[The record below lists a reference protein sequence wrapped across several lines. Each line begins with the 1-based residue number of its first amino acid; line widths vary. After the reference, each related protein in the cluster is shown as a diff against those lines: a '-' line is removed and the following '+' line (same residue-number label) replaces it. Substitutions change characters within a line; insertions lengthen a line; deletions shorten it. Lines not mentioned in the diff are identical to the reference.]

1 MMEEFSF
8 RGGKRKRGKEK
19 EDPQRVLPGKNTLP
33 ESEAPD
39 KKRRKVGENCRR
51 PKKQRGGQKSEK
63 QQKFKKPETFYSRYT
78 IGKKIGE
85 GGYGSVFEGTR
96 NSDGLQVAIK
106 FVPNSVGR
114 RYKIGPDGSR
124 HVPVEVVLMQKMSEP
139 PVDDS
144 VVRLIEWFDEPC
156 RYILIME
163 HPKPCRDLWNLI
175 CAYGGS
181 LSEDMASDIM
191 YQVLHA
197 AIHCQK
203 REILHRDIKPDNFLI
218 NMETAVVK
226 LIDFGCGDWIRDD
239 EYHSVIGTW
248 LYHPPESI
256 LWRRYR
262 ATPAT
267 VWSLGVTLYRMVMGH
282 MPFKSI
288 QEIVQGRLE
297 FRDDLSKECCD
308 LIRWCLQVD
317 PNSRPSLLK
326 MRKHQW
332 FKSTF
337 PEQVMEKDEPSRTL
351 A

>member
-1 MMEEFSF
+1 GDD
-8 RGGKRKRGKEK
+8 GGVFI
-19 EDPQRVLPGKNTLP
+19 Q
-33 ESEAPD
+33 
-39 KKRRKVGENCRR
+39 RRKEEERKGE
-51 PKKQRGGQKSEK
+51 GGSSEK
-63 QQKFKKPETFYSRYT
+63 TFYSRYS

-96 NSDGLQVAIK
+96 NSDGLQVLLY
-106 FVPNSVGR
+106 SVSPTTIQDWR
-114 RYKIGPDGSR
+114 KCECNPDFPDGSR

-139 PVDDS
+139 PVKNIIQ
-144 VVRLIEWFDEPC
+144 LIEWFDEPC

-282 MPFKSI
+282 MPFKSQ

-337 PEQVMEKDEPSRTL
+337 PEQVVQNENED
-351 A
+351 